1 MTCNAL
7 RSNDHSERPVSA
19 EKIKTMDS
27 RKKVLKTFCTTL
39 EAAKILGVA
48 QRTVQL
54 WAESGLLEAWKTS
67 GGHRRITRQS
77 IERLLLN
84 PSAVAPPSGANSSAS
99 EGGLTDASAPRPIRI
114 LVVEDDV
121 NLRKLYELNLTRWSM
136 RPAVTTAGDGYEA
149 LILMGNTKPDL
160 LIVDLNLPGMDGFRM
175 IETIRSVP
183 ELGDMVIVVVTGMD
197 AAEVKRRGV
206 LAPDIQV
213 LPKPVPFNVL
223 MQIAE
228 QVVLKSNSK
237 KNAP

>member
-1 MTCNAL
+1 L
-7 RSNDHSERPVSA
+7 RPDDHGELPASG

-27 RKKVLKTFCTTL
+27 RKKILKTFCTTL

-84 PSAVAPPSGANSSAS
+84 PSGVAPPSGANSSAS
-99 EGGLTDASAPRPIRI
+99 EGVVAVASTPRPFRI
-114 LVVEDDV
+114 LVVEDDA
-121 NLRKLYELNLTRWSM
+121 NLRQLYELKLMRWPM
-136 RPAVTTAGDGYEA
+136 QPAVTTAGDGYEA

-183 ELGDMVIVVVTGMD
+183 ELGDMVIVVVTGID
-197 AAEVKRRGV
+197 AAEVKKRGV

-228 QVVLKSNSK
+228 QVVLKPSAK
-237 KNAP
+237 KNANWPD

>member
-1 MTCNAL
+1 
-7 RSNDHSERPVSA
+7 
-19 EKIKTMDS
+19 MDS

-84 PSAVAPPSGANSSAS
+84 PSAAAPAPFGANSSAS
-99 EGGLTDASAPRPIRI
+99 EVVVTDASTPRSFRI
-114 LVVEDDV
+114 LVVEDDT
-121 NLRKLYELNLTRWSM
+121 NLRKLYELNLALWSM

-149 LILMGNTKPDL
+149 LILLGNTKPDL

-183 ELGDMVIVVVTGMD
+183 ELSDMVIVVVTGMD
-197 AAEVKRRGV
+197 AAEVRKRGT

-213 LPKPVPFNVL
+213 LPKPVPFNAL

-228 QVVLKSNSK
+228 QLALKSNIK
-237 KNAP
+237 KNAL